1 MTRIDFYILDSEQKS
16 ARSLLA
22 CRLAEKAYS
31 LNNQIYIYTGNQSQ
45 SKELDELLWTYRAG
59 SFVPHQQLEVHDNH
73 DCPVLI
79 GHAEA
84 PEGLNQVLINLDSAV
99 PLFFS
104 RFERVVEIVNQD
116 ENQRQQARERF
127 KFYRDRGYDLHTHNL
142 NH

>member
-1 MTRIDFYILDSEQKS
+1 MTRVDFYITDSEQKS
-16 ARSLLA
+16 SRTLLA

-31 LNNQIYIYTGNQSQ
+31 LENQIYIYTQDELQ
-45 SKELDELLWTYRAG
+45 TKELDDLLWTYRAG
-59 SFVPHQQLEVHDNH
+59 SFVPHQQLGLQDDQ

-79 GHAEA
+79 GHTEA
-84 PEGLNQVLINLDSAV
+84 PEGRNQVLINLDSAV

-116 ENQRQQARERF
+116 ESQRQQARDRF
-127 KFYRDRGYDLHTHNL
+127 KFYRDRGYDLHSHNL